1 MQNPNVPRHDDISV
15 KLDIGVL
22 SDISNP
28 LISIPIR
35 WKSWN
40 LSKFYVPDYRLIS
53 NILSVTMIGFA
64 YYIYSIV
71 LNCIQTSFGLENI
84 AWYRV

>member
-1 MQNPNVPRHDDISV
+1 MQKPNVPRHDDISM

-22 SDISNP
+22 FDISYP
-28 LISIPIR
+28 LISSSVR

-40 LSKFYVPDYRLIS
+40 LSKFYVPDYRLIKK
-53 NILSVTMIGFA
+53 ILSVIMIGFA

-71 LNCIQTSFGLENI
+71 LNCIQKSFGLDYI
-84 AWYRV
+84 AWYRM

>member
-22 SDISNP
+22 SDISYP
-28 LISIPIR
+28 LISIPVR

-40 LSKFYVPDYRLIS
+40 LSKFYVPDYRIIS
-53 NILSVTMIGFA
+53 KIYPWLWLVLHITYIALS
-64 YYIYSIV
+64 
-71 LNCIQTSFGLENI
+71 
-84 AWYRV
+84 